1 MKEEESI
8 KEEGSNG
15 KGDRKFVI
23 EGTIAT
29 WTISVTIFNQYILEH
44 TSPDCVEDKFT

>member
-1 MKEEESI
+1 MGQVLSTNHVACTWRVRMKKEESI

-23 EGTIAT
+23 EGTIAA
-29 WTISVTIFNQYILEH
+29 
-44 TSPDCVEDKFT
+44 